1 MKMPMSTSR
10 LYEMMLHCLNQPGEG
25 DTDRQV
31 WGRDYLHTLNQLVF
45 LTEVQLP
52 QMWFTWMF
60 KPQIIRHVTLITG
73 DVSTNYGCHTAVWP
87 LCDPIVAHL
96 SESLVTCSSTGVL
109 TGTGRQPTVRGSD
122 VEAGSHQH
130 TWHTCC
136 KSYKWQWPLCFTSCL
151 RGGNLLYFSPVMRVS
166 LLLSAPTGA
175 AYTCVSFTI
184 KNAKRTWEISAV
196 YPGSP
201 WQGRCM
207 SNLWWTH
214 FLM

>member
-184 KNAKRTWEISAV
+184 KKR
-196 YPGSP
+196 
-201 WQGRCM
+201 QK
-207 SNLWWTH
+207 NLRDFSGLPRVTMARSLH
-214 FLM
+214 V